1 MLNPPRLVALIK
13 STLKTFIL
21 VALKAIQ
28 FSRRIAQ
35 LGQQQEQYQHPANDT
50 AMKNQQQQQLGDD
63 TAMPK
68 QQQQKLGDDTA
79 MQKQQQ
85 QLGDDTAMPK
95 RQQQQQLGND
105 TATRQQ
111 QKLQQLGDDT
121 ATRQRIVEFAQAHL
135 HHGLAQL
142 FGKETPCLPPTRV
155 SEPSCIDIKKRFYVP
170 YNLKSLPELLS

>member
-13 STLKTFIL
+13 STLKTFLL

-68 QQQQKLGDDTA
+68 QQQQK
-79 MQKQQQ
+79 
-85 QLGDDTAMPK
+85 LGDDTAMPK

-155 SEPSCIDIKKRFYVP
+155 SEPSCFDIKKRFYVP

>member
-13 STLKTFIL
+13 STLKTFLL

-68 QQQQKLGDDTA
+68 QQQQK
-79 MQKQQQ
+79 
-85 QLGDDTAMPK
+85 LGDDTAMPK

-155 SEPSCIDIKKRFYVP
+155 SEPSCFEAAPAPGIFFFWTAQVAVP
-170 YNLKSLPELLS
+170 EK

>member
-13 STLKTFIL
+13 STLKTFLL

-79 MQKQQQ
+79 
-85 QLGDDTAMPK
+85 
-95 RQQQQQLGND
+95 
-105 TATRQQ
+105 
-111 QKLQQLGDDT
+111 
-121 ATRQRIVEFAQAHL
+121 TRQRIVEFAQAHL

-155 SEPSCIDIKKRFYVP
+155 SEPSCFEAAPAPGIFFFWTAQVAVP
-170 YNLKSLPELLS
+170 EK